1 MISHISDELP
11 RLLTGDAP
19 RDVVLA
25 AASHLRTCEDCRQE
39 LVSATVAHASLTS
52 MRRFA
57 PEAVSH
63 RPAAETAPADVSE
76 APLPDLSA
84 IFAQVRQEAADQPE
98 PTVAATPARTRSRLT
113 GLTIAAAAAGI
124 LIGAG
129 VVATANHVNSSHSA
143 GHSVALAAYDTG
155 STTAKAT
162 IGSNGILTV
171 DASALPAPDASH
183 RYEVWLTNRARTQM
197 QPVGWVGADGTAKV
211 SVPGDLL
218 SRFSDIEVSVQN
230 VGATTYDYSGTSVL
244 RGAYAA

>member
-1 MISHISDELP
+1 MSSHISDELP

-52 MRRFA
+52 VRRFA
-57 PEAVSH
+57 PEAVGH
-63 RPAAETAPADVSE
+63 RPAAETAPADESA

-84 IFAQVRQEAADQPE
+84 VFAQVRQEAAEQPAVE
-98 PTVAATPARTRSRLT
+98 TTPARSRSRLT

-129 VVATANHVNSSHSA
+129 VVVTANHVSSSHPA

-155 STTAKAT
+155 STSAKAT
-162 IGSNGILTV
+162 IGTNGILTV
-171 DASALPAPDASH
+171 DASTLPAPDASH
-183 RYEVWLTNRARTQM
+183 RYEVWLTNGARTQM

>member
-1 MISHISDELP
+1 MSSHISDELP

-57 PEAVSH
+57 PEAVGH
-63 RPAAETAPADVSE
+63 RPAAETAPADESA
-76 APLPDLSA
+76 APLPNLSA
-84 IFAQVRQEAADQPE
+84 VFAQVRQEAAELPHSTGE
-98 PTVAATPARTRSRLT
+98 TTPARSRSRLT

-129 VVATANHVNSSHSA
+129 VVATANHVSSSHPA

>member
-52 MRRFA
+52 VRRFA
-57 PEAVSH
+57 PEAVGH
-63 RPAAETAPADVSE
+63 RPAAETAPADASA

-84 IFAQVRQEAADQPE
+84 VFAQVRQEAADQPE
-98 PTVAATPARTRSRLT
+98 PTVEATPARSRSRLV

-129 VVATANHVNSSHSA
+129 VVATANHVSSSHPA

-162 IGSNGILTV
+162 IGSNGVLTV
-171 DASALPAPDASH
+171 DATALPAPDASH
-183 RYEVWLTNRARTQM
+183 RYEVWLTNGARTQM

>member
-57 PEAVSH
+57 PEAVGH
-63 RPAAETAPADVSE
+63 RPAAETAPADE
-76 APLPDLSA
+76 PAAPLPDLSA
-84 IFAQVRQEAADQPE
+84 VFAQVRRESADQPS
-98 PTVAATPARTRSRLT
+98 PTVEATPARSRSRLV

-129 VVATANHVNSSHSA
+129 VVATANHVSSSHPA